1 MKRRDFLRMTAAA
14 MFAAAAS
21 PWSISLADDLTDL
34 LDSTD
39 DSVPRD
45 MNIVAF
51 FSDTHV
57 RAPETQPEPQ
67 RLLKCIKAVLNM
79 NPRPA
84 TLLCYGD
91 MAFFEGKVEEYQ
103 LFKKL
108 MAPIDKAG
116 IKWETTM
123 GNHDRLNN
131 FFEAFPERK
140 EKKPAVKDRYVHIVR
155 THRADFILLDSYMQG
170 QVRGEIRKD
179 QKEWLID
186 QLKQYTV
193 ATKPV
198 FVGCHHLLNE
208 TNLTDT
214 LLEYPVCPGY
224 IHGHAHKWMV
234 ETVKGLPSL
243 GFAATGPWGDLGY
256 AVANLTA
263 TEATF
268 VPFVDTYLTPSWSK
282 TKMDAQAMEAYLKKI
297 EGQTLVMPYR
307 RQ

>member
-51 FSDTHV
+51 FSDTHI

-179 QKEWLID
+179 QKDWLIN

-297 EGQTLVMPYR
+297 EGQTLVMPYKR
-307 RQ
+307 

>member
-57 RAPETQPEPQ
+57 RVPEMQPEPQ

-131 FFEAFPERK
+131 FYEAFPERK
-140 EKKPAVKDRYVHIVR
+140 EKKPLVKDRYVHIVR

-170 QVRGEIRKD
+170 QVRGEIRQD
-179 QKEWLID
+179 QKEWLIG

-297 EGQTLVMPYR
+297 EEQTLVMPYR

>member
-21 PWSISLADDLTDL
+21 QWSISFADDLSDL
-34 LDSTD
+34 LESTD
-39 DSVPRD
+39 NSVPLD
-45 MNIVAF
+45 QDIVAF
-51 FSDTHV
+51 FSDTHIRV
-57 RAPETQPEPQ
+57 PETQPEPQ
-67 RLLKCIKAVLNM
+67 RLLKCVKAVLNM

-103 LFKKL
+103 LFKTL

-131 FFEAFPERK
+131 FYEAFPERK
-140 EKKPAVKDRYVHIVR
+140 EKKPRVKNRYVHIVR
-155 THRADFILLDSYMQG
+155 THRADFILLDSYMEG
-170 QVRGEIRKD
+170 QIRGEIRQD
-179 QKEWLID
+179 QRDWLID
-186 QLKQYTV
+186 KLKEYKV

-208 TNLTDT
+208 TNLTDI
-214 LLEYPVCPGY
+214 LLECPCCPGY

-297 EGQTLVMPYR
+297 EQQTLVMPYR

>member
-51 FSDTHV
+51 FSDTHI

-123 GNHDRLNN
+123 GNHDRLMPG
-131 FFEAFPERK
+131 E
-140 EKKPAVKDRYVHIVR
+140 
-155 THRADFILLDSYMQG
+155 SQG
-170 QVRGEIRKD
+170 RGS
-179 QKEWLID
+179 L
-186 QLKQYTV
+186 
-193 ATKPV
+193 
-198 FVGCHHLLNE
+198 VGCCLW
-208 TNLTDT
+208 
-214 LLEYPVCPGY
+214 
-224 IHGHAHKWMV
+224 GHRVGH
-234 ETVKGLPSL
+234 
-243 GFAATGPWGDLGY
+243 D
-256 AVANLTA
+256 
-263 TEATF
+263 
-268 VPFVDTYLTPSWSK
+268 
-282 TKMDAQAMEAYLKKI
+282 
-297 EGQTLVMPYR
+297 
-307 RQ
+307 

>member
-1 MKRRDFLRMTAAA
+1 
-14 MFAAAAS
+14 
-21 PWSISLADDLTDL
+21 
-34 LDSTD
+34 
-39 DSVPRD
+39 

-57 RAPETQPEPQ
+57 RVPETQPEPQ

-84 TLLCYGD
+84 NLLCYGD

-108 MAPIDKAG
+108 MAPIEKAG

-131 FFEAFPERK
+131 FYEAFPERK
-140 EKKPAVKDRYVHIVR
+140 ERKPRVKNRYVHIVR
-155 THRADFILLDSYMQG
+155 THRADFILLDSYMEG
-170 QVRGEIRKD
+170 QVRGEIRRD
-179 QKEWLID
+179 QRDWLID
-186 QLKQYTV
+186 KLKEYIV

-208 TNLTDT
+208 TNLTDI
-214 LLEYPVCPGY
+214 LLECPCCPGY
-224 IHGHAHKWMV
+224 LHGHAHKWMV

-297 EGQTLVMPYR
+297 EEQTLVMPYR

>member
-57 RAPETQPEPQ
+57 RVPETQPEPQ

-155 THRADFILLDSYMQG
+155 THRADFILLDSYMEG
-170 QVRGEIRKD
+170 QVRGEIRRD
-179 QKEWLID
+179 QRDWLID
-186 QLKQYTV
+186 KLKEYKV

-297 EGQTLVMPYR
+297 EEQTLVMPFR
-307 RQ
+307 R